1 MENLQFFLLTLQ
13 VIVACLLIILVLI
26 QKSDGDSL
34 SGIGGGS
41 GGLNSVIS
49 SKSTA
54 SFLSKATMALIAF
67 FMLNCLLLASIANNS
82 NKSIQSDLKKI
93 IEQQESNKSED
104 KTLQKDNSPKK
115 PATPII
121 PSIE

>member
-13 VIVACLLIILVLI
+13 VIVACLLIILVLL

-41 GGLNSVIS
+41 GGLNEPLHPSVQ
-49 SKSTA
+49 T
-54 SFLSKATMALIAF
+54 SFLSKTTMVLIAF
-67 FMLNCLLLASIANNS
+67 FMLNCLLLASIANNA

-93 IEQQESNKSED
+93 IQQQESNKLED

-115 PATPII
+115 PIAPVI